1 MDKQPNK
8 DYINQSLVNQIAN
21 LSMQIAQR
29 DAVITEQQMELEEY
43 RKKEIEEMDK
53 GGEEMLKSNNGKTS
67 MNLES
72 GELMVRNA
80 TTTRVLTSKDEP
92 CGKDTN
98 FKYNHKPNAE

>member
-53 GGEEMLKSNNGKTS
+53 GGEENVEK
-67 MNLES
+67 
-72 GELMVRNA
+72 
-80 TTTRVLTSKDEP
+80 
-92 CGKDTN
+92 
-98 FKYNHKPNAE
+98 

>member
-43 RKKEIEEMDK
+43 RKKEIEEMD
-53 GGEEMLKSNNGKTS
+53 GQSD
-67 MNLES
+67 
-72 GELMVRNA
+72 A
-80 TTTRVLTSKDEP
+80 D
-92 CGKDTN
+92 
-98 FKYNHKPNAE
+98 